1 MPALS
6 VTIITLNEEDRLA
19 RTLGSLQCADE
30 IVVVD
35 SGSDDMTCRV
45 ALDFGARVVDHRW
58 EGYAAQKNFAA
69 SQAQHDWILSLD
81 GDEELNPELQRAISE
96 WKDSEPRAV
105 GYWFA
110 RRAYYL
116 GRWIRHSGW
125 HPDWQ
130 LRLYD
135 RRRARW
141 GDFKVHESVVAD
153 GRVETLPGELLH
165 YTCDSFGDHVQRV
178 DRYTTL
184 AAREM
189 FAQGAR
195 WSLPGRTFLPIWT
208 ILDTYVFKLGIL
220 DGYQGLLIAFMA
232 SYYVYEKYAKLGRLV
247 KGMEI

>member
-6 VTIITLNEEDRLA
+6 ATIITLNEEGRLA
-19 RTLGSLQCADE
+19 RTLRSLQCADE

-35 SGSDDMTCRV
+35 SGSKDMTCRI
-45 ALDFGARVVDHRW
+45 ALDHGARVVDHAW

-69 SQAQHDWILSLD
+69 SRAQHDWILSLD
-81 GDEELNPELQRAISE
+81 ADEELTPELQRSISE
-96 WKDSEPRAV
+96 WKNSEPQAV
-105 GYWFA
+105 GYRFA
-110 RRAYYL
+110 RHAQYL

-125 HPDWQ
+125 YPDWK

-141 GDFKVHESVVAD
+141 GDFKVHESVLAD
-153 GRVETLPGELLH
+153 GRVDILPGELLH
-165 YTCDSFGDHVQRV
+165 YTCDSFGDHAQRV

-195 WSLPGRTFLPIWT
+195 ASFPGRTFLPIWT
-208 ILDTYVFKLGIL
+208 FLDTYVFKLGIL
-220 DGYQGLLIAFMA
+220 DGYQGILIAFMA